1 MEIFNKNSEARD
13 KPLTSLQDLQ
23 VCTFDNIFL
32 RSFCWI
38 NILTFICQFYLL
50 KVLFLLYSGIQN
62 LRTEIIYVNLSPM
75 FMQASDDILCWGWY

>member
-1 MEIFNKNSEARD
+1 MEMFSKISESLD

-23 VCTFDNIFL
+23 VCTSDYIFL
-32 RSFCWI
+32 GSFCWI
-38 NILTFICQFYLL
+38 NILTFIRQFYLL
-50 KVLFLLYSGIQN
+50 KVLFLLNSGIKH